1 MPTRSAHTPARPAS
15 KIGVATRN
23 VDEIVPELVMS
34 SAFVKRRTMDKTSM
48 KPKDKAMVRCPVV
61 NDLKNFMLAPP
72 LN

>member
-15 KIGVATRN
+15 KIGVATRK
-23 VDEIVPELVMS
+23 VDEIVAELVMS
-34 SAFVKRRTMDKTSM
+34 SALVKSRTIDKTNM
-48 KPKDKAMVRCPVV
+48 NPNDKAMVRCPVV